1 MGVQFSPPGTI
12 KVSDPVNAPDVK
24 NVDALKTAI
33 FNQPPVQTAD
43 TPEPPVK
50 NTPKEPGKLVAKTV
64 VTEKKSVVVTKEPVS
79 DTPPSARKVASES
92 VQLIAQ
98 IKKDKGD
105 KTIIIGSKVPD
116 VIRVPTGDFE
126 FDFATGGGFPC
137 GRYSIIYGPESSC
150 KTNLTY
156 LAIAEVQRRPEGEAN
171 VAILVDLEHTFDP
184 NWAIQ
189 FGIDVDKLHVVK
201 PGYGEEAV
209 DIIDALVQAEDV
221 GILVVDSLA
230 TVVASKEIDGSVEKM
245 DVGTAP
251 TLVKRLVNKVTISLS
266 KEAKR
271 DHYPCVI
278 FINQTRFKIGQMFGN
293 PETMPG
299 GQTMKFLSSLTIR
312 VQGKNKIIKEFN
324 PDIPVV
330 KEVSAR
336 IVKAKIGIVKS
347 EFSLDMALMP
357 HGNLSVGETDSWT
370 TVKNELQAAG
380 LLVNTNT
387 SKGWSLD
394 GKFYSKLSMIQDT
407 YYAEKAFALHL
418 QKMVIALYSGQKMVM
433 DDTKKLEGEAEAQLA
448 EVLGQ
453 KQA

>member
-1 MGVQFSPPGTI
+1 MGIQFFTPPGSVKPSQTTLNPA
-12 KVSDPVNAPDVK
+12 DLPEPQEPV
-24 NVDALKTAI
+24 T
-33 FNQPPVQTAD
+33 VQTQPVKEAVKAPAAKKELKVVPPT
-43 TPEPPVK
+43 TPEPA
-50 NTPKEPGKLVAKTV
+50 TP
-64 VTEKKSVVVTKEPVS
+64 
-79 DTPPSARKVASES
+79 RKVASES

-105 KTIIIGSKVPD
+105 KTVILGHQVPD

-189 FGIDVDKLHVVK
+189 FGIDVEKLHVVK

-209 DIIDALVQAEDV
+209 DIIDALVRAEDV
-221 GILVVDSLA
+221 GIIVVDSLA

-251 TLVKRLVNKVTISLS
+251 TLVKRLVNKITISLS
-266 KEAKR
+266 VEAKR
-271 DHYPCVI
+271 DHYPCI
-278 FINQTRFKIGQMFGN
+278 ILINQTRFKIGQMFGN

-299 GQTMKFLSSLTIR
+299 GQTMKFLSSLTVR
-312 VQGKNKIIKEFN
+312 VNGKNKIVKEYN
-324 PDIPVV
+324 PDLPVLKEVHAQIIKAKVGVV
-330 KEVSAR
+330 KSVFDFE
-336 IVKAKIGIVKS
+336 
-347 EFSLDMALMP
+347 MALAP
-357 HGNLSVGETDSWT
+357 HGSLSVGETDSWT

-380 LLVNTNT
+380 LLV
-387 SKGWSLD
+387 SLGPGKGYTLD
-394 GKFYSKLSMIQDT
+394 GKHYSKLSMIQDT
-407 YYAEKAFALHL
+407 YQAEKSFAMHL
-418 QKMVIALYSGQKMVM
+418 QKMVIKLYSGTKIVF
-433 DDTKKLEGEAEAQLA
+433 DDTKKVEGEAEAQVA

-453 KQA
+453 KDAE